1 MARTGPLSLGL
12 REDLGW
18 LLDPP
23 ADEAAPSGAAGE
35 TLAFLQ
41 DHGASFIGDIIAGT
55 HRMPSDIEGA
65 LWQLVAAGLVTADGF
80 GALRSLVNGTA
91 KRVQSNRR
99 SRRPARQ
106 RTSSSR
112 WSLLQTFEWSEN
124 AIEERAFQLLRRY
137 GIVFPEV
144 LGREPMAP
152 SWRSLLQVYRRAEA
166 RGEIRGGR
174 FVAGYVGEQFAL
186 PEAVETMRAI
196 RKAAP
201 SEEFIAVSACDP
213 LNLAG
218 VLTPGQRVPALI
230 GNRVV
235 FRDGVPLA
243 SLQGGDVVMHA
254 DLSTED
260 QDAVHRFLQPT
271 NNLAADYLSPIA
283 AKVAS
288 AR

>member
-1 MARTGPLSLGL
+1 M
-12 REDLGW
+12 
-18 LLDPP
+18 
-23 ADEAAPSGAAGE
+23 
-35 TLAFLQ
+35 Q
-41 DHGASFIGDIIAGT
+41 
-55 HRMPSDIEGA
+55 SDIEGA

-112 WSLLQTFEWSEN
+112 WSLLQTFEWSES
-124 AIEERAFQLLRRY
+124 AVEERAFQLLRRY

-166 RGEIRGGR
+166 RGEIRAGR
-174 FVAGYVGEQFAL
+174 FVAGFVGEQFAL
-186 PEAVETMRAI
+186 PEAVEAMRAV
-196 RKAAP
+196 RKALP
-201 SEEFIAVSACDP
+201 SEELIAVSACDP

-243 SLQGGDVVMHA
+243 SLQSGDVVMHT
-254 DLSTED
+254 DLSPED
-260 QDAVHRFLQPT
+260 EAAVNRAIQPGHISAT
-271 NNLAADYLSPIA
+271 GYLSLIA
-283 AKVAS
+283 AKVAGPK
-288 AR
+288 